1 MAKWTIDDVAL
12 RFSQAADVARR
23 LPAVRVQ
30 GYFNCWPTIKRA
42 EHENL
47 GADDRPTVYFPPS
60 PESVDRMLE
69 VMC

>member
-1 MAKWTIDDVAL
+1 MAKWAIDDVAL

-30 GYFNCWPTIKRA
+30 GYFNCWPKIKRG

-47 GADDRPTVYFPPS
+47 GTDDRPPLLSKISFH
-60 PESVDRMLE
+60 ES
-69 VMC
+69 CFGQHI